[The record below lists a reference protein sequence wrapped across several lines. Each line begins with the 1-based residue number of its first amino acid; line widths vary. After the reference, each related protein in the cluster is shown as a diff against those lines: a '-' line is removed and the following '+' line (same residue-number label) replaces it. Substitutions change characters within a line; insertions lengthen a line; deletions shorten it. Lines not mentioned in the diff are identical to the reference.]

1 MKLQWTS
8 NVVLPEE
15 IINLVNYLDQH
26 TWRFIDTL
34 LMIVDYVQ
42 KIMIWV
48 GQQKTSV
55 LFDGQHYELC

>member
-8 NVVLPEE
+8 NVVLPKE

-55 LFDGQHYELC
+55 LFDG